1 MGGRIDVKSE
11 YGKGSE
17 FYFNIP
23 QKVIGKQ
30 LAAAVKDEAIIHE
43 PMVVSGHMGDKRILE
58 QL

>member
-30 LAAAVKDEAIIHE
+30 LAAAVKDETIIHE

-58 QL
+58 